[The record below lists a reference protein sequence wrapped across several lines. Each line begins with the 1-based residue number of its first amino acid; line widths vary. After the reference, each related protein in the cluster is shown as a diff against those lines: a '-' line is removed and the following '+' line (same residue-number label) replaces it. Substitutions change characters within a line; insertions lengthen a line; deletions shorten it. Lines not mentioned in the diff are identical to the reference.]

1 MSKFD
6 NNNIGNYLLKVN
18 GTIIFTLQD
27 AIQKSGITKYKLS
40 KITNIRYDTICNYC
54 KGTVTLINVEYLKI
68 FCSVLNCNVE
78 DIIQFHIN

>member
-18 GTIIFTLQD
+18 RTIIFTLQD

-54 KGTVTLINVEYLKI
+54 KGTVTICFFFFIISINKI
-68 FCSVLNCNVE
+68 QWSMFCFIKCSS
-78 DIIQFHIN
+78 